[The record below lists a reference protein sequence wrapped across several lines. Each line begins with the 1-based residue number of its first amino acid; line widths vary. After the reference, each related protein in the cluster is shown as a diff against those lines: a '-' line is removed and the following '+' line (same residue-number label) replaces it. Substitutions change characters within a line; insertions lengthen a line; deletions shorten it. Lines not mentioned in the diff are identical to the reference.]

1 MHLQLRVLE
10 EQGVL
15 DLKVEVQEVI
25 HQTVMLHLVR
35 TYLHLVQVV
44 MVLVMHLVVVAVR
57 LAMLSMQQETV
68 EDLLVLV
75 VLENHLQM

>member
-1 MHLQLRVLE
+1 VLE
-10 EQGVL
+10 EQEAL
-15 DLKVEVQEVI
+15 DLRAEVQEVI

-44 MVLVMHLVVVAVR
+44 MVMEMHLVVAAVR
-57 LAMLSMQQETV
+57 LVMPLMQQETV
-68 EDLLVLV
+68 EHLLVLV